1 MNDWTERFESVGD
14 RRLLVLVLLLTCLGI
29 AMIYSAG
36 RVDVPSMVTGIWK
49 KQLMWFAASLVA
61 FVLVNRIPMRWLE
74 WAAPWIYGLSI
85 GLLILVLAVGSGPN
99 TRSWIRIA
107 GFNLQPAEIAKLATI
122 LMMARTLTSLD
133 RPIER
138 MSQLVK
144 PVLIV
149 LVPFGLVMLQ
159 PDLGSALIFCVILV
173 AALYWA
179 GVSLAA
185 ILMLVSPAASLLLG
199 FSPRVWG
206 VWFIGLVI
214 FLYVHRPYIVE
225 TVAVLGAN
233 VATGVLTQPLWRSLA
248 DYQQQRLLVF
258 LNPGADP
265 QGAGWHL
272 IQSQVAIGSGGWFGQ
287 GFAQGPQKRLAFLPE
302 QHTDFIFSVVGEE
315 LGFLGIILFLVLYGW
330 FLWKVIQVAKLT
342 PNGFGGLV
350 VFCLFAVWFAH
361 LFINAGMTVGIMPI
375 TGLPLPLLSYGGSFL
390 ISVYMGLAIVERV
403 AAEK

>member
-1 MNDWTERFESVGD
+1 MRSAT
-14 RRLLVLVLLLTCLGI
+14 RR
-29 AMIYSAG
+29 AF
-36 RVDVPSMVTGIWK
+36 TGIWK
-49 KQLMWFAASLVA
+49 KQLIWFAASLVA
-61 FVLVNRIPMRWLE
+61 FVLVNRIPLRWLE
-74 WAAPWIYGLSI
+74 WATPWLYGLSI
-85 GLLILVLAVGSGPN
+85 GLLLLVLVVGSGPN
-99 TRSWIRIA
+99 TRSWLRIA
-107 GFNLQPAEIAKLATI
+107 GFNLQPAELAKLATI
-122 LMMARTLTSLD
+122 LMMARTLSSLV
-133 RPIER
+133 RPIDR
-138 MSQLVK
+138 RSQLVQ

-149 LVPFGLVMLQ
+149 LIPFGLVMLQ

-214 FLYVHRPYIVE
+214 FLYIHRPYIVE
-225 TVAVLGAN
+225 TVAVLAAN
-233 VATGVLTQPLWRSLA
+233 VTTGVLTQPLWHSLA
-248 DYQQQRLLVF
+248 DYQQARLLVF

-265 QGAGWHL
+265 LGAGWHL

-287 GFAQGPQKRLAFLPE
+287 GFALGPQKRLAFLPE

-315 LGFLGIILFLVLYGW
+315 LGFLGVILFLLLFGW
-330 FLWKVIQVAKLT
+330 FLWRVIQVAKLT
-342 PNGFGGLV
+342 PYGFGGLV

-361 LFINAGMTVGIMPI
+361 LFINVGMTVGIMPI

-403 AAEK
+403 ASEK

>member
-1 MNDWTERFESVGD
+1 
-14 RRLLVLVLLLTCLGI
+14 
-29 AMIYSAG
+29 
-36 RVDVPSMVTGIWK
+36 
-49 KQLMWFAASLVA
+49 
-61 FVLVNRIPMRWLE
+61 
-74 WAAPWIYGLSI
+74 
-85 GLLILVLAVGSGPN
+85 
-99 TRSWIRIA
+99 
-107 GFNLQPAEIAKLATI
+107 
-122 LMMARTLTSLD
+122 
-133 RPIER
+133 
-138 MSQLVK
+138 
-144 PVLIV
+144 
-149 LVPFGLVMLQ
+149 
-159 PDLGSALIFCVILV
+159 V

-214 FLYVHRPYIVE
+214 FLYFHRPYIVE
-225 TVAVLGAN
+225 TVAVLAAN

-315 LGFLGIILFLVLYGW
+315 LGFMGVILFLVLFGW
-330 FLWKVIQVAKLT
+330 FLWRVIQVAKLT
-342 PNGFGGLV
+342 PNAFGGLL
-350 VFCLFAVWFAH
+350 VFCIFSVWFAH
-361 LFINAGMTVGIMPI
+361 LFINVGMTVGIMPI

-390 ISVYMGLAIVERV
+390 LSVYMGLAIVERV
-403 AAEK
+403 AAER

>member
-1 MNDWTERFESVGD
+1 MNDWRRRFGSIGD
-14 RRLLVLVLLLTCLGI
+14 SRLLALALLLTCLGI

-36 RVDVPSMVTGIWK
+36 RVDVPTAVTGVWK
-49 KQLMWFAASLVA
+49 KQLVWFCASLVA
-61 FVLVNRIPMRWLE
+61 FALVNRIPLRWLE

-85 GLLILVLAVGSGPN
+85 LLLITVLFVGGGPN
-99 TRSWIRIA
+99 TRSWLRVL
-107 GFNLQPAEIAKLATI
+107 GFNLQPAELAKLATV
-122 LMMARTLTSLD
+122 LMMARTLTALD

-138 MSQLVK
+138 MSQLAS

-149 LVPFGLVMLQ
+149 LVPFALVMLQ
-159 PDLGSALIFCVILV
+159 PDLGSALIFGVILV

-185 ILMLVSPAASLLLG
+185 ILMLVSPAASLLFG

-206 VWFIGLVI
+206 VWFIGLVV
-214 FLYVHRPYIVE
+214 FLYFYRPYIVE
-225 TVAVLGAN
+225 TVAVLAAN
-233 VATGVLTQPLWRSLA
+233 IATGVLTQPLWSGLA
-248 DYQQQRLLVF
+248 EYQRKRLLVF
-258 LNPGADP
+258 LNPGVDP

-315 LGFLGIILFLVLYGW
+315 LGFLGVIVFLVLFGW
-330 FLWKVIQVAKLT
+330 FLWRVIQVAKVT
-342 PNGFGGLV
+342 PNSFGGLI

-361 LFINAGMTVGIMPI
+361 LFINVGMTVGIMPI

-390 ISVYMGLAIVERV
+390 ISVYMGLAIIERT
-403 AAEK
+403 AAAK

>member
-1 MNDWTERFESVGD
+1 MNDLTGRFTSVGD
-14 RRLLVLVLLLTCLGI
+14 RRLLILALVLTCFGI

-36 RVDVPSMVTGIWK
+36 RVDVPSAVTGVWK
-49 KQLMWFAASLVA
+49 KQLVWFAASLLA
-61 FVLVNRIPMRWLE
+61 FALINRIPLRWLE

-85 GLLILVLAVGSGPN
+85 GLLLLVLVVGSGPN
-99 TRSWIRIA
+99 TRSWLRLG

-122 LMMARTLTSLD
+122 LMMARTLTSLE

-138 MSQLVK
+138 MSQLVR

-149 LVPFGLVMLQ
+149 LIPFGLVMLQ

-185 ILMLVSPAASLLLG
+185 ILMLVSPAASLILG

-206 VWFIGLVI
+206 VWFVGLVV
-214 FLYVHRPYIVE
+214 FLYFHRPYIVE
-225 TVAVLGAN
+225 TVAVLAAN

-265 QGAGWHL
+265 RGAGWHL
-272 IQSQVAIGSGGWFGQ
+272 IQSQVAIGSGGWIGQ

-315 LGFLGIILFLVLYGW
+315 LGFLGVILFLVLFGW
-330 FLWKVIQVAKLT
+330 FLWRVIQVAKLT
-342 PNGFGGLV
+342 PNGFGGLI
-350 VFCLFAVWFAH
+350 VFCMFAVWFAH
-361 LFINAGMTVGIMPI
+361 LFINVGMTVGMMPI